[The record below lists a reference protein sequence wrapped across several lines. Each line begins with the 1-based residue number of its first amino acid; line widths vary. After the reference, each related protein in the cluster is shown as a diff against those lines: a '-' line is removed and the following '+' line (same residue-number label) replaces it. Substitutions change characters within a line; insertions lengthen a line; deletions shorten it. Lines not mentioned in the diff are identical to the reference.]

1 MENKLKEL
9 ELKLE
14 ELNKDINELIEE
26 KNCINVNDPDVCD
39 EAFKIEVVIDD
50 KITKRK
56 KVQDMIYVL
65 QDAIKIM
72 KGDEL

>member
-9 ELKLE
+9 ELRLE
-14 ELNKDINELIEE
+14 ELNKDVNELLEE
-26 KNCINVNDPDVCD
+26 KNSINVNDPDVCD
-39 EAFKIEVVIDD
+39 EAFKIEVVIDN
-50 KITKRK
+50 KITERK

>member
-9 ELKLE
+9 ELRLE
-14 ELNKDINELIEE
+14 ELNKDINGLIEE

-50 KITKRK
+50 KITERK
-56 KVQDMIYVL
+56 KVLEMIYVL

>member
-9 ELKLE
+9 ELRLE

-50 KITKRK
+50 KITERK
-56 KVQDMIYVL
+56 KILEMIYVL

>member
-1 MENKLKEL
+1 MENKLKKL

-39 EAFKIEVVIDD
+39 EAFKIGVVIDY
-50 KITKRK
+50 KITERK

-72 KGDEL
+72 NGDEL